1 MIETMKIQKHMDIPF
16 SPPDI
21 RKEDIDEVVAALE
34 SGWITTGPRTKEFER
49 QLATFCH
56 TEKVACLSSA
66 TTALELTLRILGIS
80 SGDEVIVPA
89 YTYTASASPVIHVGA
104 TLVLVDAD
112 PDSFGM
118 SVQNVEKAITE
129 KTKAIIPVDI
139 GGVMCD
145 YDALIKLVEDKR
157 KMFHPSDNA
166 VQQAIGRII
175 LVADGAH
182 SLGASYKGRMS
193 GEVADFTTFS
203 FHAVKNLTTAEGG
216 AVTWRNIPRINN
228 DALYKD
234 FMLGSLHGQSKDA
247 LAKTKKGA
255 WEYDIVYPAYKCN
268 MTDMQA
274 ALGLT
279 QLARYPETIAR
290 RKQMIK
296 QYNEA
301 FVNLPVMAMVHDEG
315 MNHSSGHL
323 YLLRL
328 LGKTED
334 ERNEIITELAENGVA
349 SNVHYKPLPMHT
361 AYKKL
366 GFHIDV
372 YPNAYD
378 LYHNE
383 ITLPLHTCLTEEEV
397 EYICSTVHQIIEKE
411 SIVYARTS
419 VL

>member
-1 MIETMKIQKHMDIPF
+1 
-16 SPPDI
+16 
-21 RKEDIDEVVAALE
+21 
-34 SGWITTGPRTKEFER
+34 
-49 QLATFCH
+49 
-56 TEKVACLSSA
+56 
-66 TTALELTLRILGIS
+66 
-80 SGDEVIVPA
+80 
-89 YTYTASASPVIHVGA
+89 
-104 TLVLVDAD
+104 
-112 PDSFGM
+112 
-118 SVQNVEKAITE
+118 
-129 KTKAIIPVDI
+129 
-139 GGVMCD
+139 
-145 YDALIKLVEDKR
+145 
-157 KMFHPSDNA
+157 MFHPSDN
-166 VQQAIGRII
+166 VIQQAIGRTMI
-175 LVADGAH
+175 VADGAH
-182 SLGASYKGRMS
+182 SLGASHKGRKS

-216 AVTWRNIPRINN
+216 AVTWRNIPGINN

-255 WEYDIVYPAYKCN
+255 WEYDVVYPAYKCN

-301 FVNLPVMAMVHDEG
+301 FANLPVMAMVHDEG

-361 AYKKL
+361 AYKEL
-366 GFHIDV
+366 GFQIDD

-397 EYICSTVHQIIEKE
+397 AYICSTVHQTIEKE